1 MQLFLSGLS
10 QIDGGAAASPSVS
23 YLLVCVLLSIITL
36 FVMIIFFRIQAF
48 LALIATSVF
57 LALITGLDLLA
68 IDKSVQDGM
77 GGSLG
82 FIATVVGLGAI
93 FGKILEVSGGAE
105 TIAKSLIGR
114 FGESKATWALTI
126 TGFLISIPVFLDVGL
141 VLVAPMLFAL
151 ARDAK
156 KSVLRYALPLL
167 AGMVVTH
174 ACIPPTP
181 GPIAVAE
188 FLNADLGWVIFFGFV
203 VGLPTAIICGPFLG
217 VALSK
222 LVPAEELETFEMDT
236 QKVEPEFKQTSGP
249 SAALPSFGLI
259 LAIMGLPLILM
270 VAGSVVE
277 SARKSEA
284 RTAIVQKIEASGGT
298 ASNDAIS
305 KASLTAAESET
316 LFYNGIAWKVISFLG
331 HPIISLML
339 ATFLTWNVLG
349 IQRGFSSQQLM
360 DLSTASLGPAG
371 IIILVTGA
379 GGVFKTVLKDSGAAQ
394 ALATTLTDWDLP
406 ILALAFLIAT
416 LIRLIQGSATV
427 AMITAAGLMANIVTS
442 LPEPMSAQMLALMV
456 LAIAFGASACSH
468 LNDSGF
474 WLVSRYLGM
483 SERQT
488 FKTWTVLTTVIAIVG
503 FALTM
508 LAGYVVQSM

>member
-1 MQLFLSGLS
+1 MQLLLSVIS
-10 QIDGGAAASPSVS
+10 QADAVVEPSVG
-23 YLLVCVLLSIITL
+23 YLLTCVLLSIVTL

-68 IDKSVQDGM
+68 IGKSVQDGM

-167 AGMVVTH
+167 AGMVITH

-222 LVPAEELETFEMDT
+222 LIPAEELE
-236 QKVEPEFKQTSGP
+236 VYEFDSQTVQPAFKPTSG
-249 SAALPSFGLI
+249 SAAALPSFGLI
-259 LAIMGLPLILM
+259 LAIMGLPLVLM

-277 SARKSEA
+277 SARKSEV
-284 RTAIVQKIEASGGT
+284 RSAITQKIESNNEVASIK
-298 ASNDAIS
+298 AIS
-305 KASLTAAESET
+305 DTPLTVEESKT
-316 LFYNGIAWKVISFLG
+316 LFYNGTVWKFVSFLG

-339 ATFLTWNVLG
+339 ATFLTWYVLG
-349 IQRGFSSQQLM
+349 IKRGFSSQQLM

-427 AMITAAGLMANIVTS
+427 AMITTAGLMANIVTS
-442 LPEPMSAQMLALMV
+442 LPEPLSAQMLALMV

-474 WLVSRYLGM
+474 WLVSRYMGM

>member
-1 MQLFLSGLS
+1 MQLLLSGIS
-10 QIDGGAAASPSVS
+10 QVDAVADPSVG
-23 YLLVCVLLSIITL
+23 YLLTCVLLSIVTL

-68 IDKSVQDGM
+68 IGKSVQDGM

-156 KSVLRYALPLL
+156 KSVLRYAFPLL

-222 LVPAEELETFEMDT
+222 LIPADELQEYEFDSQT
-236 QKVEPEFKQTSGP
+236 VEPEFKQTSGP
-249 SAALPSFGLI
+249 AAALPSFGLI

-277 SARKSEA
+277 SARKSEM
-284 RTAIVQKIEASGGT
+284 RTAVIQKIETRKEVASVKT
-298 ASNDAIS
+298 IS
-305 KASLTAAESET
+305 QTSLTAEESNLLT
-316 LFYNGIAWKVISFLG
+316 YSGTVWKLISFLG

-339 ATFLTWNVLG
+339 ATFLTWYVLG

-442 LPEPMSAQMLALMV
+442 LAEPLSAQMLALMV

-488 FKTWTVLTTVIAIVG
+488 FKTWTVLTTAIAIVG

-508 LAGYVVQSM
+508 LAGYLVESM

>member
-1 MQLFLSGLS
+1 MPLLLFAISKVDAVGF
-10 QIDGGAAASPSVS
+10 PSVG
-23 YLLVCVLLSIITL
+23 YLLTCVLLSIVTL

-57 LALITGLDLLA
+57 LALITGLDLLT
-68 IDKSVQDGM
+68 IGKSVQDGM

-156 KSVLRYALPLL
+156 KSVLRYAFPLL

-203 VGLPTAIICGPFLG
+203 VGLPTAIICGPLLG
-217 VALSK
+217 VALSN
-222 LVPAEELETFEMDT
+222 LVPVDELEVHEFDS
-236 QKVEPEFKQTSGP
+236 QKVEPALGATSG
-249 SAALPSFGLI
+249 STAVLPSFGLI
-259 LAIMGLPLILM
+259 LAIMGLPLVLM

-277 SARKSEA
+277 SARKSEVRSA
-284 RTAIVQKIEASGGT
+284 VTQKIEASNET
-298 ASNDAIS
+298 VSPQTI
-305 KASLTAAESET
+305 SET
-316 LFYNGIAWKVISFLG
+316 ALSAKESKTLFFNGTVWKFVSFLG
-331 HPIISLML
+331 HPIIALML
-339 ATFLTWNVLG
+339 ATFLTWYLLG

-394 ALATTLTDWDLP
+394 ALATSLTDWDLP
-406 ILALAFLIAT
+406 VLALAFLIAT

-442 LPEPMSAQMLALMV
+442 LPQPLSAQMLALMV

-488 FKTWTVLTTVIAIVG
+488 FKTWTVLTTAVAIVG

-508 LAGYVVQSM
+508 CAGYIVESM

>member
-1 MQLFLSGLS
+1 MQLLLSGIS
-10 QIDGGAAASPSVS
+10 QLDAVAAPSVG
-23 YLLVCVLLSIITL
+23 YLLSCVLLSIVIL

-48 LALIATSVF
+48 LALIATSVL
-57 LALITGLDLLA
+57 LALMTGLDLLA
-68 IDKSVQDGM
+68 IGKSVQDGM

-141 VLVAPMLFAL
+141 VLVAPTLFAL

-156 KSVLRYALPLL
+156 KSVLRYAFPLL

-222 LVPAEELETFEMDT
+222 RVPAEELEVYAFDSARV
-236 QKVEPEFKQTSGP
+236 QPELKQTSQ
-249 SAALPSFGLI
+249 SATALPPFGLI

-277 SARKSEA
+277 SARKSEV
-284 RTAIVQKIEASGGT
+284 RTAITQNIEANNEI
-298 ASNDAIS
+298 ASAEAIADS
-305 KASLTAAESET
+305 PLTADESDA
-316 LFYNGIAWKVISFLG
+316 LFYNGTFWKFVSFLG
-331 HPIISLML
+331 HPIIALIL
-339 ATFLTWNVLG
+339 ATFLTWYVLG
-349 IQRGFSSQQLM
+349 IGRGFSSQQLM

-379 GGVFKTVLKDSGAAQ
+379 GGVFKTVLKDSGAAE
-394 ALATTLTDWDLP
+394 ALATTLTDLDLP

-416 LIRLIQGSATV
+416 LIRVIQGSATV
-427 AMITAAGLMANIVTS
+427 AMVTSATLMANIVTGLDQPLS
-442 LPEPMSAQMLALMV
+442 PQMLALMV

-488 FKTWTVLTTVIAIVG
+488 FKTWTVLTTAIALVG

-508 LAGYVVQSM
+508 LAGYVVESL